1 MSRRIVIPVSVLSI
15 LVLIFL
21 GSGTFR
27 ANDRELGISEVTAGP
42 FEVWAVYDGSLE
54 SRVQKDIMSFMGG
67 SAAIMELAPEGAAVR
82 EGDVLVRFD
91 SSQVER
97 DILKLERDYA
107 AAKAEYEGLSK
118 AKLPLELRDLEVR
131 LGDARVSSESER
143 GYLEDCR
150 QLREEALISE
160 QEVKQQEIKVEAAK
174 AQVENIEFQLDLT
187 KKYLHPSALE
197 RAQAAMTSAEQE
209 LNIAK
214 QQLQNCSV
222 KAPADGMVVYRPVH
236 VGGEYRTVRV
246 GDTLYRN
253 LPFMALPDMSRPVV
267 QCNVPESE
275 LSLVRIGSEVR
286 VVPVAYSDLKLAGH
300 VESVGSMA
308 QSVVGRPDW
317 QRYFRVTIGISD
329 SDARLR
335 AGMSVRAY
343 ILSYSSS
350 NSLAVPRTAVHW
362 ENEKAM
368 CEVVRGGRRDRRELQ
383 LGMANE
389 QYFEVLKGLEPGER
403 IFSR

>member
-1 MSRRIVIPVSVLSI
+1 MSRRIAIPVSLFSI
-15 LVLIFL
+15 LVLVVL

-27 ANDRELGISEVTAGP
+27 ASDRELGIAEVKAGP
-42 FEVWAVYDGSLE
+42 FEVWTVYDGSLE
-54 SRVQKDIMSFMGG
+54 SRVQKDIMSVMGG

-97 DILKLERDYA
+97 DVLKLERDFA
-107 AAKAEYEGLSK
+107 AAKAEYESLSK

-131 LGDARVSSESER
+131 LGDARVSSDSESQ
-143 GYLEDCR
+143 YLNDCR
-150 QLREEALISE
+150 QLLEEALLSE
-160 QEVKQQEIKVEAAK
+160 QEVKQQELKVAAAK
-174 AQVENIEFQLDLT
+174 AAVDGIEFQLDLT
-187 KKYLHPSALE
+187 RKYLHPSALE

-214 QQLQNCSV
+214 QQLQNCAV
-222 KAPADGMVVYRPVH
+222 RAPADGMVVYRPVH

-246 GDTLYRN
+246 GDSLYRN
-253 LPFMALPDMSRPVV
+253 LPFMALPDMSKPVV

-275 LSLVRIGSEVR
+275 LSLVRVGSDVQ
-286 VVPVAYSDLKLAGH
+286 VVPIAYSDLKLAGK

-308 QSVVGRPDW
+308 QSVVGRPEW
-317 QRYFRVTIGISD
+317 QRYFRVTIGLAG

-343 ILSYSSS
+343 ILSYASS
-350 NSLAVPRTAVHW
+350 NSLVVLRTAVQW
-362 ENEKAM
+362 ENETATCK
-368 CEVVRGGRRDRRELQ
+368 VVRGSRKDRRELQ

-389 QYFEVLKGLEPGER
+389 QYFEVLKGLESGER
-403 IFSR
+403 VVSR